1 MSMRPRFSARE
12 DTVIVNRDACE
23 RLLVDHAFVLQFEAN
38 CGAGGGARGR
48 VEHVVSGRTSRF
60 QSIDELATFLAAV
73 LRDVAANAGEA
84 K

>member
-1 MSMRPRFSARE
+1 M
-12 DTVIVNRDACE
+12 NRDACE
-23 RLLVDHAFVLQFEAN
+23 RLPADHAFVLQFEAS

-73 LRDVAANAGEA
+73 LRDVAVNSGEA

>member
-1 MSMRPRFSARE
+1 MRPRFSARE
-12 DTVIVNRDACE
+12 DTAIVNRDACE
-23 RLLVDHAFVLQFEAN
+23 RLPADHAFVLQFEAN

-48 VEHVVSGRTSRF
+48 VEHVVSGRASRF